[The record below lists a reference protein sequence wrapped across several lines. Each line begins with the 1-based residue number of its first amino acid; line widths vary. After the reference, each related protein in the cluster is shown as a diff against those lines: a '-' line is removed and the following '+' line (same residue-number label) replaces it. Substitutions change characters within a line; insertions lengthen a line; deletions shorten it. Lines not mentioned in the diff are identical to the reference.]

1 MRPTTLSLVAL
12 LSATAALAQETSSA
26 PAPARAAAPSAEI
39 QAYAPE
45 QRKTMPV
52 AEARAILERFAG
64 SYAALGRPRILF
76 LVHRD
81 PLAGRAGAKQA
92 PERESV
98 AEVTRL
104 FGRPFRAAGAQLVAP
119 DVAAP
124 LVAGKSFGHF
134 TATGSEQARNDGAA
148 LARVADVI
156 VEVVITDREVLLPRV
171 AEDRVF
177 VVPDIHATA
186 IRLGDSA
193 ILGQASSREVLRER
207 EPGRSNYRFGL
218 REIAESTALALLDDI
233 AQGRR

>member
-26 PAPARAAAPSAEI
+26 PAPDHAAAPSAEI

-76 LVHRD
+76 FVQRD
-81 PLAGRAGAKQA
+81 PLAGRSGAKQS
-92 PERESV
+92 PERDSV

-104 FGRPFRAAGAQLVAP
+104 FARPFRAAGAQLVAS
-119 DVAAP
+119 DVVAP
-124 LVAGKSFGHF
+124 LVAGKAFGHF
-134 TATGSEQARNDGAA
+134 TAAGSEQARRDGAA

-156 VEVVITDREVLLPRV
+156 VEVAIADREVLLPRV
-171 AEDRVF
+171 AGDRVF

-186 IRLGDSA
+186 IRLGDAA

-218 REIAESTALALLDDI
+218 GEIAESTALALMEDI